1 MVLALLTASFVSIV
15 CFIIT
20 GVTGFLISDRSG
32 ISQHFLFGFFTTF
45 LVTLVQ
51 SMTMFYFIGT
61 GKMVKDS
68 VASHPDGQG
77 FIQRTKR
84 FKAKVFPPSLW
95 AMLFTM
101 ATMILGGGV
110 DTHVIP
116 TFIHTILAILALYY
130 NLVAFWREINCMI
143 ENNIVMQEVDRL
155 VHAVPPVA

>member
-1 MVLALLTASFVSIV
+1 MVLALLTTSFVSIV
-15 CFIIT
+15 FFIIT
-20 GVTGFLISDRSG
+20 AVMGFLISDRSG

-45 LVTLVQ
+45 LVTLAQ

-68 VASHPDGQG
+68 VANNPAGQEL
-77 FIQRTKR
+77 IQRTKR

-116 TFIHTILAILALYY
+116 TFVHTILATASLYF
-130 NLVAFWREINCMI
+130 NIVAFWREANCMI

-155 VHAVPPVA
+155 LQVPPVA